1 MDDGGRGGGGGGWGV
16 GIRDLWSDT
25 VQGYGW
31 RLKWRMLSTG
41 QVNHLHIKDAPVYF
55 EAEGRQKGRES
66 GTHHSELL
74 LEPFIS
80 FCN

>member
-1 MDDGGRGGGGGGWGV
+1 
-16 GIRDLWSDT
+16 
-25 VQGYGW
+25 
-31 RLKWRMLSTG
+31 MLSTG